1 MAAAES
7 LQAVQQQPDLVT
19 RKNTVYANSPR
30 IAENTIV
37 VELPHDLRTN
47 ALVQMLGLPEE
58 EKDGGHYIKSKL
70 HEVTGFTTLVPTF
83 AVIAVSGLQLLMAW
97 ATFNYVRNNMILTLR
112 NPLLTSYEMYVGSNQ
127 TLPKGL
133 VDSLCGQYDDQVMEV
148 GRNGPLNH
156 ISMPDG
162 SVYKPSDE
170 YDMFYNIKS
179 PFRVFNYAKLGID
192 DRSVLD
198 NTLYVIH
205 EGLTFNPLGDG
216 AGYSCLFILMM
227 AMWLFALFI
236 EYRHILSNA
245 TLLAHFKSDPNAE
258 ECFEVSGN
266 GHKFRLVKMPPI
278 GRFVLL
284 CGILMRTLV
293 TTLLL
298 FTGCQ
303 LLINTTAKI
312 DLILNALAILFVI
325 EIDQILYYAS
335 VSGSHQRHIED
346 LEPIEIELPPKSL
359 AWSVWHISANLMPI
373 IPFLVNFTAAALLRL
388 WQLRIFKS
396 YFKMTAAIC
405 LFAGPMPEGMSNV
418 VAPIAGFCDSLL
430 GITCAP
436 DVSPAS
442 TAVAHGH
449 CVITDQRV
457 ATIGTTFLYLDDPE
471 LFEGR
476 VAKSGAVN
484 SWASWGAGNPVLY
497 EKAIWN
503 FGPYQDI
510 MRKNCLQM
518 YQTTGVPEDR
528 LVDEDSETVMRGAP
542 FWCSRE
548 AVWAAL
554 FSNFTE
560 GKEAAT
566 DITMENI
573 EMVKD
578 LDDPAVV
585 AAVDACH
592 ATPTIALSAH
602 EHVKRRT
609 PRSRRHHRRQRKLG
623 LSDETIA
630 VVTPEGPESVSAKEQ
645 PQEKTLHTKQ
655 QMGGPRQKKLGPA
668 GMLQIAR
675 PLPTSQVAHA
685 DVSAEG
691 DIS

>member
-227 AMWLFALFI
+227 AMWLFAVLI
-236 EYRHILSNA
+236 EFRTIFHNS
-245 TLLAHFKSDPNAE
+245 TVLLHFKNDPAAE
-258 ECFEVSGN
+258 HNFELN
-266 GHKFRLVKMPPI
+266 ETEDKYKLVKMTTKAYLVLFFNI
-278 GRFVLL
+278 FSRFLVAVALL
-284 CGILMRTLV
+284 I
-293 TTLLL
+293 
-298 FTGCQ
+298 TGCF
-303 LLINTTAKI
+303 LIVYTTNKM
-312 DLILNALAILFVI
+312 DLILNALALLFVL
-325 EIDQILYYAS
+325 EISSIFFFAS
-335 VSGSHQRHIED
+335 VSGVHQRHIQD
-346 LEPIEIELPPKSL
+346 IEPVVIELPRNSL
-359 AWSVWHISANLMPI
+359 SLVVATIASYAMPAL
-373 IPFLVNFTAAALLRL
+373 PFAINFLAAACLRL
-388 WQLRIFKS
+388 YQLRIFRA
-396 YFKMTAAIC
+396 YMRVTAAMC
-405 LFAGPMPEGMSNV
+405 LFAGPTPGGEGGL
-418 VAPIAGFCDSLL
+418 VAPVTGFCDTLL
-430 GITCAP
+430 SIRCAP
-436 DVSPAS
+436 DVSPKS
-442 TAVAHGH
+442 TLQAHGR
-449 CVITDQRV
+449 CVISDQGVGKR
-457 ATIGTTFLYLDDPE
+457 GTTFLYMDDE
-471 LFEGR
+471 RIFEGR
-476 VAKSGAVN
+476 GKSK
-484 SWASWGAGNPVLY
+484 SWASWGSGMPELY
-497 EKAIWN
+497 ERGLWSV
-503 FGPYQDI
+503 GPYQDI

-518 YQTTGVPEDR
+518 YQKTGVLEDR
-528 LVDEDSETVMRGAP
+528 MVDPPTKELMYGAP
-542 FWCSRE
+542 FYCSKD
-548 AVWAAL
+548 AVWKAV
-554 FSNFTE
+554 FGKFTE
-560 GKEAAT
+560 GVGAAT
-566 DITMENI
+566 DITMESM
-573 EMVKD
+573 EQVAD
-578 LDDPAVV
+578 LRDPAVV
-585 AAVDACH
+585 AAIDACQSETPVVGPH
-592 ATPTIALSAH
+592 AGLLSTHEKVNAH
-602 EHVKRRT
+602 GGEGGKG
-609 PRSRRHHRRQRKLG
+609 SKISFQRK
-623 LSDETIA
+623 
-630 VVTPEGPESVSAKEQ
+630 
-645 PQEKTLHTKQ
+645 
-655 QMGGPRQKKLGPA
+655 GGSRQKKLGAA
-668 GMLQIAR
+668 GTLSIPRRHKQ
-675 PLPTSQVAHA
+675 SEES
-685 DVSAEG
+685 SAG
-691 DIS
+691 DNSKQSSK

>member
-70 HEVTGFTTLVPTF
+70 HEVTGFTTLVPTL

-227 AMWLFALFI
+227 AMWLFAVLI
-236 EYRHILSNA
+236 EFRTIFHNS
-245 TLLAHFKSDPNAE
+245 TVLLHFKNDPAAE
-258 ECFEVSGN
+258 HNFELN
-266 GHKFRLVKMPPI
+266 ETEDKYKLVKMTTKAYLVLFFNI
-278 GRFVLL
+278 FSRFLVAVALL
-284 CGILMRTLV
+284 I
-293 TTLLL
+293 
-298 FTGCQ
+298 TGCF
-303 LLINTTAKI
+303 LIVYTTNKM

-325 EIDQILYYAS
+325 EIDQILYYAT

-518 YQTTGVPEDR
+518 YQVSGYPENR
-528 LVDEDSETVMRGAP
+528 LVDDDVIETMPGAP
-542 FWCSRE
+542 FYCQRE
-548 AVWAAL
+548 DLWKAVFGA
-554 FSNFTE
+554 FTDGRE
-560 GKEAAT
+560 SAT
-566 DITMENI
+566 DITMTNI
-573 EMVKD
+573 DQVAT
-578 LDDPAVV
+578 LDSPDVIKAI
-585 AAVDACH
+585 DACKS
-592 ATPTIALSAH
+592 TPPVQPHPGYPYSDPNAL
-602 EHVKRRT
+602 
-609 PRSRRHHRRQRKLG
+609 
-623 LSDETIA
+623 
-630 VVTPEGPESVSAKEQ
+630 
-645 PQEKTLHTKQ
+645 LHTKAHIHREGAGLHRRTEEKKQ
-655 QMGGPRQKKLGPA
+655 SKLDPAPSVQKVQDQKKKSSRSNQAPVSDKASGKRRKKLGPA
-668 GMLQIAR
+668 GMLNIEQA
-675 PLPTSQVAHA
+675 LLAASLAK
-685 DVSAEG
+685 
-691 DIS
+691 